1 MSIFEILRVALSSLR
16 ATKTRALL
24 TALGIVIGVGA
35 VITMVA
41 LGSGAQQQVQSQLDA
56 LGTDRLSISP
66 AQSYARGVASAERAS
81 LTTEDA
87 LALRR
92 DARHLRAVAPLLG
105 GRAQLKFGNA
115 NINAEVLATTHDL
128 AAIERFA
135 VAHGRFFT
143 EGEELQRSRVAVL
156 GAEVPEELDLEL
168 SPDQMGTLVGQQM
181 HLRGISFEIVGVLEP
196 ANRGG
201 RNDPDETVFI
211 PLGTGQ
217 YRIFGS
223 DRVQSI
229 TAQLANPDDMIPS
242 VLDIEYVLRRE
253 HRLRPD
259 QTNDFRIQDNAQF
272 LAARAEAGATMTF
285 LLAGIAA
292 VSLLVGGIGIMNIM
306 LVSVTERTRE
316 IGVRKAL
323 GATRRT
329 VMLQFLLEALTL
341 CVIGGVVGV
350 LVGYGAATVL
360 ARMNGW
366 EMVVTPQSIVVAVGF
381 SAAIGLFFGVWPARR
396 AARLDPIDALRYE

>member
-1 MSIFEILRVALSSLR
+1 MHLLEILRVALSSLR
-16 ATKTRALL
+16 ATKARAFL

-66 AQSYARGVASAERAS
+66 SQSYARGVATAERAI
-81 LTTEDA
+81 LTTDDA
-87 LALRR
+87 RALQR
-92 DARHLRAVAPLLG
+92 DAGHLKAVAPILS

-115 NINAEVLATTHDL
+115 NINAEVIATTHEL
-128 AAIERFA
+128 ANIERFT
-135 VAHGRFFT
+135 VAHGRYFT
-143 EGEELQRSRVAVL
+143 EGEVLQRRLVAVL
-156 GAEVPEELDLEL
+156 GAAVPEELDLDL
-168 SPDQMGTLVGQQM
+168 SPDELGSLVGQQM
-181 HLRGISFEIVGVLEP
+181 HLRGIPFEVVGVLDP

-217 YRIFGS
+217 YRVFGT

-229 TAQLANPDDMIPS
+229 TAQLANPADMIPG

-259 QTNDFRIQDNAQF
+259 QSNDFRVQDNAQF

-341 CVIGGVVGV
+341 CVIGGIAGV
-350 LVGYGAATVL
+350 AAGYGAATFL
-360 ARMNGW
+360 SRLNGW
-366 EMVVTPQSIVVAVGF
+366 DMVVTPESILIAVGF
-381 SAAIGLFFGVWPARR
+381 SVAIGLFFGVWPARR
-396 AARLDPIDALRYE
+396 AAQLDPIEALRYE